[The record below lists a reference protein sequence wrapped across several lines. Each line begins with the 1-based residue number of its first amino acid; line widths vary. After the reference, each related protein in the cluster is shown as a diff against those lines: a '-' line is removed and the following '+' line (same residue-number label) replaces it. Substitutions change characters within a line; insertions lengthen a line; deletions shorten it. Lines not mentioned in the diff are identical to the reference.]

1 MIIHGK
7 ISDLTTDI
15 LNYLYDCDKAL
26 YISNP
31 EVYILLYKKSIPY
44 LDRIFYNTND
54 GNFYTVSNDIHY
66 DEVLVLNENYREN
79 ISSDYEIT
87 DIYSLYL

>member
-31 EVYILLYKKSIPY
+31 EVYILLYKKSPVQTF
-44 LDRIFYNTND
+44 L
-54 GNFYTVSNDIHY
+54 S
-66 DEVLVLNENYREN
+66 YR
-79 ISSDYEIT
+79 
-87 DIYSLYL
+87 